1 MSEKLGDLVKGL
13 VIIDTVTPQ
22 MVPQMHAMAEHMGTM
37 AKEMRIMQ
45 SLTLTSQ
52 STLHA
57 MIPQLDV
64 MIHPMID
71 MAQAFD
77 NAKNDDF
84 FYLAP
89 EALDTENFKVGL
101 DFFMTRDGKG
111 ARFLVFHK
119 GEATSPAGI
128 EQTRNALT
136 AAEESIKQTALS
148 NAKLDI
154 AGAAPTYR
162 DVEDFSHND
171 LILMMLATFALV
183 FVIVLVL
190 TRALVGSIIV
200 LVIVVLSFAGALG
213 LAALI
218 WENFLG
224 IQLHWLNVPIAF
236 IVLVGVGC
244 DYNLLLLSRYREE
257 IDAGVATGMI
267 RAIAGSLSVAVTAA
281 LVLAGTMLALLSSD
295 VKNIG
300 QAGSTIAIGLIFDM
314 FIMRLCLVMPI
325 ARLLGPWFWWPQRI
339 LSRPRRAVPT
349 AAAVPPL

>member
-1 MSEKLGDLVKGL
+1 V
-13 VIIDTVTPQ
+13 
-22 MVPQMHAMAEHMGTM
+22 
-37 AKEMRIMQ
+37 MQ
-45 SLTLTSQ
+45 SLTLTTQ

-57 MIPQLDV
+57 MIPQMEV

-84 FYLAP
+84 FFLP
-89 EALDTENFKVGL
+89 PDALQTENFKVGL

-111 ARFLVFHK
+111 ARFQVFHE
-119 GEATSPAGI
+119 GEAMSPAGI
-128 EQTRNALT
+128 QQTRNAT
-136 AAEESIKQTALS
+136 AAAHEAIKQTALS
-148 NAKLDI
+148 NARLDM
-154 AGAAPTYR
+154 AGASPTYR

-171 LILMMLATFALV
+171 LILMMLATFGLV
-183 FVIVLVL
+183 FVIVLVI
-190 TRALVGSIIV
+190 TRALVGSILV
-200 LVIVVLSFAGALG
+200 LIIVVVSFAGSLG
-213 LAALI
+213 LASLI
-218 WENFLG
+218 WETLLG
-224 IQLHWLNVPIAF
+224 TQLHWLNIPIAF

-257 IDAGVATGMI
+257 LDAGVQTGMI

-314 FIMRLCLVMPI
+314 FIMRLCLVMPL
-325 ARLLGPWFWWPQRI
+325 ARILGPWFWWPQKI
-339 LSRPRRAVPT
+339 LSRPRGVS
-349 AAAVPPL
+349 AARTPAVPPL

>member
-1 MSEKLGDLVKGL
+1 M
-13 VIIDTVTPQ
+13 
-22 MVPQMHAMAEHMGTM
+22 
-37 AKEMRIMQ
+37 
-45 SLTLTSQ
+45 
-52 STLHA
+52 
-57 MIPQLDV
+57 
-64 MIHPMID
+64 
-71 MAQAFD
+71 
-77 NAKNDDF
+77 
-84 FYLAP
+84 
-89 EALDTENFKVGL
+89 
-101 DFFMTRDGKG
+101 
-111 ARFLVFHK
+111 
-119 GEATSPAGI
+119 
-128 EQTRNALT
+128 
-136 AAEESIKQTALS
+136 
-148 NAKLDI
+148 DI

-218 WENFLG
+218 WENLLG
-224 IQLHWLNVPIAF
+224 VQLHWLNVPIAF

-267 RAIAGSLSVAVTAA
+267 RATAGSLSVAVTAA

-300 QAGSTIAIGLIFDM
+300 QAGSTIAIGLVFDM

-325 ARLLGPWFWWPQRI
+325 ARLLGPWFWWPQRV
-339 LSRPRRAVPT
+339 LSRPRRVVPT